1 MPTAEPKSARS
12 TVTRISSPVMASTFP
27 LVPKMDTASC
37 SVSRFTSRP
46 SGAFCRMKLVAV
58 TVVRC
63 MSLKEMRSVAR
74 VTPLRFSHPSGM
86 GMA

>member
-1 MPTAEPKSARS
+1 MLSE
-12 TVTRISSPVMASTFP
+12 VMAPTSP

-37 SVSRFTSRP
+37 SVSRSTVRS
-46 SGAFCRMKLVAV
+46 SGAFSRMKLVAV

-63 MSLKEMRSVAR
+63 ISLKEIRSVAR